1 MSQKIRIKLKSYD
14 HNLVD
19 KSADKIVKTVKST
32 GAVVVEKSNVLM
44 IGPTGSGKTLLAVQ
58 VALDMFFTRQVN
70 KIVITR
76 PTVSNEDN
84 GYLPGSLNEKM
95 EPWLVPIRSNMRK
108 VYNKPAILEKME
120 NDENIELV
128 SLSHFRGRTFENS
141 CVIIDEFQNLT
152 KQQLSM
158 VLGRLGKG
166 STMILTG
173 DPQQI
178 DLKFSNDSAIHEVP
192 KLKPSQY
199 VYQISLLDNHR
210 HEALNELL
218 KLLHEYA

>member
-1 MSQKIRIKLKSYD
+1 MADNMNKKPPRGKIKFGITLSEEQKE
-14 HNLVD
+14 
-19 KSADKIVKTVKST
+19 AKTNILYHPYNFIMGK
-32 GAVVVEKSNVLM
+32 A
-44 IGPTGSGKTLLAVQ
+44 GSGKTLLAVQ

-152 KQQLSM
+152 KQQLGM

-178 DLKFSNDSAIHEVP
+178 DLKFGNDSAIHEVP
-192 KLKPSQY
+192 KLKPSSY
-199 VYQISLLDNHR
+199 VHQVSLLDNHR

-218 KLLHEYA
+218 KLLSEYA